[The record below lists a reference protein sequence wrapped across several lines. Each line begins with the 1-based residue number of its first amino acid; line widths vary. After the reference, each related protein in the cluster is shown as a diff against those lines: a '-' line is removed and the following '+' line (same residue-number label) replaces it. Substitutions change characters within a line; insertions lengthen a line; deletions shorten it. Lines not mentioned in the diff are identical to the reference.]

1 MVDDGPL
8 ISLVDDDSSFR
19 QATRSLLRSAGFRVQ
34 TFSSA
39 EDFLSGADLSAVRCL
54 IVDLRM
60 PGMSGLELQRKLEES
75 GYAIP
80 TIFVTAHANDVSQSR
95 AMNGG
100 AIAFLPKPFDAEE
113 LIGAVR
119 AAIKGSRPVR

>member
-8 ISLVDDDSSFR
+8 VSLVDDDASFR

-34 TFSSA
+34 ASDSA
-39 EDFLSGADLSAVRCL
+39 EQFLEETDLAGVRCL

-60 PGMSGLELQRKLEES
+60 PGMSGLDLQRRVEAS
-75 GYAIP
+75 GYDIP
-80 TIFVTAHANDVSQSR
+80 IIFVTAHADDRSQSR

-119 AAIKGSRPVR
+119 AAIKGSRPVW